1 MEVKFG
7 IHITN
12 VAPGDFAT
20 NIASGRYHAQLWA
33 LLMRFLMETLRTMD
47 EHVDGVVIQMKW
59 LKLFK
64 IIQTKE
70 PRVHYKVGAFM
81 QQFSIV
87 LKRILLIK
95 FTKKK
100 NAHEPL

>member
-47 EHVDGVVIQMKW
+47 EHVDGVVIK
-59 LKLFK
+59 
-64 IIQTKE
+64 
-70 PRVHYKVGAFM
+70 
-81 QQFSIV
+81 
-87 LKRILLIK
+87 
-95 FTKKK
+95 
-100 NAHEPL
+100 